1 MEKRSAAIIAVV
13 GGLAIFM
20 IKIVA
25 YLLSDSVALLSDAL
39 ESIINIAASMLMFYS
54 VYISGKPADENHEYG
69 HQKVENISSL
79 VEGFLIL
86 VAAIFII
93 HTAIERI
100 FKPVILEEIDLALIV
115 SLAATTLNGLLS
127 AFLGRTASEKGSMAL
142 EGDSKHLMSDVITS
156 LGVAGG
162 LWIGKE
168 IGWRYMDPLMAL
180 LVSVLIVRMG
190 LRLLFRSAQGLM
202 DDSVPKAE
210 AKIRA
215 VLERH
220 SSRYVD
226 FHDLKTRQSGNQVFA
241 ELHLSVDAAMTVD
254 EAHAFTDHLETD
266 LKNELPEVS
275 ITIHVEPTKKTEVAQ
290 RSEV

>member
-1 MEKRSAAIIAVV
+1 MEKRNAAIIAVL

-25 YLLSDSVALLSDAL
+25 YFLSDSVALLSDAL
-39 ESIINIAASMLMFYS
+39 ESIVNIAASMLMFYS
-54 VYISGKPADENHEYG
+54 VYISGKPADETHKYG

-93 HTAIERI
+93 HTALERI
-100 FKPVILEEIDLALIV
+100 FKPVVLEEIDLALIV
-115 SLAATTLNGLLS
+115 SLAATALNGLLS
-127 AFLGRTASEKGSMAL
+127 VFLGRIATERGSMAL

-168 IGWRYMDPLMAL
+168 MGWSYMDPLMAL

-190 LRLLFRSAQGLM
+190 LKLVLKSAQGLM
-202 DDSVPKAE
+202 DDSAPKAE
-210 AKIRA
+210 EKIKA
-215 VLERH
+215 ILERH

-226 FHDLKTRQSGNQVFA
+226 FHDLKTRRSGDQVFA
-241 ELHLSVDAAMTVD
+241 ELHLSVDAAMTVE
-254 EAHAFTDHLETD
+254 EAHDFTDHLEED
-266 LKNELPEVS
+266 LRNELSEVK
-275 ITIHVEPTKKTEVAQ
+275 ITIHVEPSENAEVAQ
-290 RSEV
+290 

>member
-1 MEKRSAAIIAVV
+1 MEKRNAAIIAVF
-13 GGLAIFM
+13 GGLAIFL

-25 YLLSDSVALLSDAL
+25 YFLSDSVALLSDAL
-39 ESIINIAASMLMFYS
+39 ESIVNIAASMLMFYS
-54 VYISGKPADENHEYG
+54 VYISGKPADENHKYG

-93 HTAIERI
+93 HTALERI

-115 SLAATTLNGLLS
+115 SLAATALNGLLS
-127 AFLGRTASEKGSMAL
+127 VFLGRIATERGSMAL

-168 IGWRYMDPLMAL
+168 IGWSYMDPLMAL

-190 LRLLFRSAQGLM
+190 LKLVLKSAQGLM
-202 DDSVPKAE
+202 DDSAPKAE
-210 AKIRA
+210 EKIKA
-215 VLERH
+215 ILERH

-226 FHDLKTRQSGNQVFA
+226 FHDLKTRRSGDQVFA
-241 ELHLSVDAAMTVD
+241 ELHLSVDAAMTVE
-254 EAHAFTDHLETD
+254 EAHAFTDHLEED
-266 LKNELPEVS
+266 LRNELSEVK
-275 ITIHVEPTKKTEVAQ
+275 ITIHVEPSENAEVAQ
-290 RSEV
+290 

>member
-1 MEKRSAAIIAVV
+1 MEKRNAAIIAVL

-25 YLLSDSVALLSDAL
+25 YILSDSVALLSDAL
-39 ESIINIAASMLMFYS
+39 ESIVNIAASLLMFYS
-54 VYISGKPADENHEYG
+54 VYISGKPADEKHKYG

-93 HTAIERI
+93 HTALERI
-100 FKPVILEEIDLALIV
+100 FKPVILKEIDLALIV
-115 SLAATTLNGLLS
+115 SLAATALNGLLS
-127 AFLGRTASEKGSMAL
+127 VFLGRIATERGSMAL

-168 IGWRYMDPLMAL
+168 IGWSYMDPLMAL

-190 LRLLFRSAQGLM
+190 LKLVLKSAQGLM
-202 DDSVPKAE
+202 DDSAPKAE
-210 AKIRA
+210 EKIKA
-215 VLERH
+215 ILERH

-226 FHDLKTRQSGNQVFA
+226 FHDLKTRRSGDQVFA
-241 ELHLSVDAAMTVD
+241 ELHLSVDAAMTVE
-254 EAHAFTDHLETD
+254 EAHDFTDHLEED
-266 LKNELPEVS
+266 LRNELSEVK
-275 ITIHVEPTKKTEVAQ
+275 ITIHVEPSENAEVAQ
-290 RSEV
+290 

>member
-1 MEKRSAAIIAVV
+1 MEKRNAAIIAVL

-25 YLLSDSVALLSDAL
+25 YILSDSVALLSDAL
-39 ESIINIAASMLMFYS
+39 ESIVNIAASLLMFYS
-54 VYISGKPADENHEYG
+54 VYISGKPADEKHKYG

-93 HTAIERI
+93 HTALERI
-100 FKPVILEEIDLALIV
+100 FKPVILKEIDLALIV
-115 SLAATTLNGLLS
+115 SLAATALNGLLS
-127 AFLGRTASEKGSMAL
+127 VFLGRIATERGSMAL

-168 IGWRYMDPLMAL
+168 IGWSYMDPLMAL

-190 LRLLFRSAQGLM
+190 LKLVLKSAQGLM
-202 DDSVPKAE
+202 DDSAPKAE
-210 AKIRA
+210 EKIKA

-226 FHDLKTRQSGNQVFA
+226 FHDLKTRRSGDQVFA
-241 ELHLSVDAAMTVD
+241 ELHLSVDAAMTVE
-254 EAHAFTDHLETD
+254 EAHDFTDHLEED
-266 LKNELPEVS
+266 LRNELSEVK
-275 ITIHVEPTKKTEVAQ
+275 ITIHVEPSENAEVAQ
-290 RSEV
+290 

>member
-1 MEKRSAAIIAVV
+1 MEKRNAAIIAVL

-25 YLLSDSVALLSDAL
+25 YFLSDSVALLSDAL
-39 ESIINIAASMLMFYS
+39 ESIVNIAASLLMFYS
-54 VYISGKPADENHEYG
+54 VYISGKPADEKHKYG

-93 HTAIERI
+93 HTALERI
-100 FKPVILEEIDLALIV
+100 FKPVVLEEIDLALIV
-115 SLAATTLNGLLS
+115 SLAATALNGLLS
-127 AFLGRTASEKGSMAL
+127 VFLGRIATERGSMAL

-168 IGWRYMDPLMAL
+168 MGWSYMDPLMAL

-190 LRLLFRSAQGLM
+190 LKLVLKSAQGLM
-202 DDSVPKAE
+202 DDSAPKAE
-210 AKIRA
+210 EKIKA
-215 VLERH
+215 ILERH

-226 FHDLKTRQSGNQVFA
+226 FHDLKTRRSGDQVFA
-241 ELHLSVDAAMTVD
+241 ELHLSVDAAMTVE
-254 EAHAFTDHLETD
+254 EAHDFTDHLEED
-266 LKNELPEVS
+266 LRNELSEVK
-275 ITIHVEPTKKTEVAQ
+275 ITIHVEPSENAEVAQ
-290 RSEV
+290 

>member
-1 MEKRSAAIIAVV
+1 MEKRKAAIIAVL

-25 YLLSDSVALLSDAL
+25 YFLSDSVALLSDAL
-39 ESIINIAASMLMFYS
+39 ESIVNIAASMLMFYS
-54 VYISGKPADENHEYG
+54 VYISGKPADEKHKYG

-93 HTAIERI
+93 HTALERI

-115 SLAATTLNGLLS
+115 SLAATALNGLLS
-127 AFLGRTASEKGSMAL
+127 VFLGRIATERGSMAL

-168 IGWRYMDPLMAL
+168 IGWSYMDPLMAL

-190 LRLLFRSAQGLM
+190 LKLVLKSAQGLM
-202 DDSVPKAE
+202 DDSAPKAE
-210 AKIRA
+210 EKIKA
-215 VLERH
+215 ILERH

-226 FHDLKTRQSGNQVFA
+226 FHDLKTRRSGDQVFA
-241 ELHLSVDAAMTVD
+241 ELHLSVDAAMTVE
-254 EAHAFTDHLETD
+254 EAHAFTDHLEED
-266 LKNELPEVS
+266 LRNELSEVK
-275 ITIHVEPTKKTEVAQ
+275 ITIHVEPSENAEVAQ
-290 RSEV
+290 DYLQ

>member
-1 MEKRSAAIIAVV
+1 MEKRSAAIIAVL

-25 YLLSDSVALLSDAL
+25 YFLSDSVALLSDAL
-39 ESIINIAASMLMFYS
+39 ESIVNIAASLLMFYS
-54 VYISGKPADENHEYG
+54 VYISGKPADEKHKYG

-93 HTAIERI
+93 HTALERI
-100 FKPVILEEIDLALIV
+100 FKPVVLEEIDLALIV
-115 SLAATTLNGLLS
+115 SLAATALNGLLS
-127 AFLGRTASEKGSMAL
+127 VFLGRIATERGSMAL

-168 IGWRYMDPLMAL
+168 MGWSYMDPLMAL

-190 LRLLFRSAQGLM
+190 LKLVLKSAQGLM
-202 DDSVPKAE
+202 DDSAPKAE
-210 AKIRA
+210 EKIKA
-215 VLERH
+215 ILERH

-226 FHDLKTRQSGNQVFA
+226 FHDLKTRRSGDQVFA
-241 ELHLSVDAAMTVD
+241 ELHLSVDAAMTVE
-254 EAHAFTDHLETD
+254 EAHDFTDHLEED
-266 LKNELPEVS
+266 LRNELSEVK
-275 ITIHVEPTKKTEVAQ
+275 ITIHVEPSENAEVAQ
-290 RSEV
+290 

>member
-1 MEKRSAAIIAVV
+1 MEKRNAAIIAVL

-25 YLLSDSVALLSDAL
+25 YFLSDSVALLSDAL
-39 ESIINIAASMLMFYS
+39 ESIVNIAASMLMFYS
-54 VYISGKPADENHEYG
+54 VYISGKPADENHKYG

-93 HTAIERI
+93 HTALERI

-115 SLAATTLNGLLS
+115 SLAATALNGLLS
-127 AFLGRTASEKGSMAL
+127 VFLGRIATERGSMAL

-168 IGWRYMDPLMAL
+168 IGWSYMDPLMAL

-190 LRLLFRSAQGLM
+190 LKLVLKSAQGLM
-202 DDSVPKAE
+202 DDSAPKAE
-210 AKIRA
+210 EKIKA
-215 VLERH
+215 ILERH

-226 FHDLKTRQSGNQVFA
+226 FHDLKSRRSGDQVFA
-241 ELHLSVDAAMTVD
+241 ELHLSVDAAMTVE
-254 EAHAFTDHLETD
+254 EAHDFTDHLEED
-266 LKNELPEVS
+266 LRNELSEVK
-275 ITIHVEPTKKTEVAQ
+275 ITIHVEPSENAGVAQ
-290 RSEV
+290 

>member
-1 MEKRSAAIIAVV
+1 MEKRNAAIIAVL

-25 YLLSDSVALLSDAL
+25 YILSDSVALLSDAL
-39 ESIINIAASMLMFYS
+39 ESIVNIAASLLMFYS
-54 VYISGKPADENHEYG
+54 VYISGKPADEKHKYG

-93 HTAIERI
+93 HTALERI
-100 FKPVILEEIDLALIV
+100 FKPVILKEIDLALIV
-115 SLAATTLNGLLS
+115 SLAATALNGLLS
-127 AFLGRTASEKGSMAL
+127 VFLGRIATERGSMAL

-168 IGWRYMDPLMAL
+168 MGWSYMDPLMAL

-190 LRLLFRSAQGLM
+190 LKLVLKSAQGLM
-202 DDSVPKAE
+202 DDSAPKAE
-210 AKIRA
+210 EKIKA
-215 VLERH
+215 ILERH

-226 FHDLKTRQSGNQVFA
+226 FHDLKTRRSGDQVFA
-241 ELHLSVDAAMTVD
+241 ELHLSVDAAMTVE
-254 EAHAFTDHLETD
+254 EAHDFTDHLEED
-266 LKNELPEVS
+266 LRNELSEVK
-275 ITIHVEPTKKTEVAQ
+275 ITIHVEPSENAEVAQ
-290 RSEV
+290 

>member
-1 MEKRSAAIIAVV
+1 MEKRNAAIIVV
-13 GGLAIFM
+13 LGGLAILM

-25 YLLSDSVALLSDAL
+25 YFLSDSVALLSDAL
-39 ESIINIAASMLMFYS
+39 ESIVNIAASLLMFYS
-54 VYISGKPADENHEYG
+54 VYISGKPADEKHKYG

-93 HTAIERI
+93 HTALERI
-100 FKPVILEEIDLALIV
+100 FKPVILKEIDLALIV
-115 SLAATTLNGLLS
+115 SLAATALNGLLS
-127 AFLGRTASEKGSMAL
+127 VFLGRIATERGSMAL

-168 IGWRYMDPLMAL
+168 IGWSYMDPLMAL

-190 LRLLFRSAQGLM
+190 LKLVLKSAQGLM
-202 DDSVPKAE
+202 DDSAPKAE
-210 AKIRA
+210 EKIKA
-215 VLERH
+215 ILERH

-226 FHDLKTRQSGNQVFA
+226 FHDLKTRRSGDQVFA
-241 ELHLSVDAAMTVD
+241 ELHLSVDAAMTVE
-254 EAHAFTDHLETD
+254 EAHDFTDHLEED
-266 LKNELPEVS
+266 LRNELSEVK
-275 ITIHVEPTKKTEVAQ
+275 ITIHVEPSENAEIAQ
-290 RSEV
+290 

>member
-1 MEKRSAAIIAVV
+1 MEKRNAAIIAVF
-13 GGLAIFM
+13 GGLVIFM

-25 YLLSDSVALLSDAL
+25 YFLSDSVALLSDAL
-39 ESIINIAASMLMFYS
+39 ESIVNIAASMLMFYS
-54 VYISGKPADENHEYG
+54 VYISGKPADENHKYG

-93 HTAIERI
+93 HTALERI

-115 SLAATTLNGLLS
+115 SLAATALNGLLS
-127 AFLGRTASEKGSMAL
+127 VFLGRIATERGSMAL

-168 IGWRYMDPLMAL
+168 IGWSYMDPLMAL

-190 LRLLFRSAQGLM
+190 LKLVLKSAQGLM
-202 DDSVPKAE
+202 DDSAPKAE
-210 AKIRA
+210 EKIKA

-226 FHDLKTRQSGNQVFA
+226 FHDLKTRRSGDQVFA
-241 ELHLSVDAAMTVD
+241 ELHLSVDAAMTVE
-254 EAHAFTDHLETD
+254 EAHAFTDHLEED
-266 LKNELPEVS
+266 LRNELSEVK
-275 ITIHVEPTKKTEVAQ
+275 ITIHVEPSENAEVAQ
-290 RSEV
+290 